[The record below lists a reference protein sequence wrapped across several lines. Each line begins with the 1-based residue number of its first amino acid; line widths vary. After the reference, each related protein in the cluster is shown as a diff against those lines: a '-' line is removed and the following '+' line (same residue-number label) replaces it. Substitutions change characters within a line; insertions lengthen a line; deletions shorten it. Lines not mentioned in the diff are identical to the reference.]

1 MIKSFKF
8 FEKKQGNRVYKLSI
22 NKELFDNILL
32 KKTLIIEKEN
42 TNYWKKELLEPIIK
56 DDKLTYEIKQFEKLL
71 LTNGL
76 GNSKPQLVIEC
87 LKVDYLIT
95 NALFQFHLGKILEQ
109 KNIIQIEDEKDIL
122 IKQLLIEK
130 AQLEKKLKEKI
141 NMVQQRIEF

>member
-1 MIKSFKF
+1 M
-8 FEKKQGNRVYKLSI
+8 YKLSI

-32 KKTLIIEKEN
+32 KKTFIIEKEN

-95 NALFQFHLGKILEQ
+95 NGLFQFHLGKILEQ

>member
-1 MIKSFKF
+1 M
-8 FEKKQGNRVYKLSI
+8 YKLSI

-32 KKTLIIEKEN
+32 KKILIIEKEN

-56 DDKLTYEIKQFEKLL
+56 DDKLTYEIKQFKKLI

-76 GNSKPQLVIEC
+76 GSSKPQLVIEC
-87 LKVDYLIT
+87 LKVDYSIQ
-95 NALFQFHLGKILEQ
+95 NALFEFHLGKILEQ
-109 KNIIQIEDEKDIL
+109 KNISQIENEKDIL

-141 NMVQQRIEF
+141 KMVQQKIDF